1 MRIPVRIVHSGLNG
15 VLRVQVVRTDVPAGE
30 PHALMSEQHLR
41 PGEGGLFNVYARGAL
56 IITEERHAQPPRL
69 EDEQPT
75 LLADGKRIIEEAT
88 S

>member
-1 MRIPVRIVHSGLNG
+1 MRIPVRIVHSGPAG
-15 VLRVQVVRTDVPAGE
+15 TLRVQVVRTDVPAGE

-56 IITEERHAQPPRL
+56 IITEEPHTASRL
-69 EDEQPT
+69 EDDQPT
-75 LLADGKRIIEEAT
+75 LLANGKRIIEQAT